1 MSHLSLRYVF
11 YEFDGIRYDKPTEA
25 MLRAANGRT
34 IVYVRPPPSKADPDG
49 SIWGSS
55 PICSVYDPH
64 AIVNFAREMIAYE
77 LARGLYTDEERRLAP
92 LLLNADG
99 SHWSKSALTTFF
111 DRLLR
116 AIMPEAAAKTHSV
129 HSFRI
134 YLACALRDRGVPPAT
149 IKEMLRWRS
158 DAALCVY
165 ARVNAALDSATR
177 ASAMGASVN
186 SVRTTTVLTREDREQ
201 AAAAAFI
208 AQGSGASSRPRASA
222 FAGEHDPERA
232 RLAAEALS
240 CLSLD
245 AHAATPDVDPDL
257 TVFCMV
263 HAQQAALARVAARA
277 RRTNAAP
284 FEALASDDEDM
295 E

>member
-1 MSHLSLRYVF
+1 MPR
-11 YEFDGIRYDKPTEA
+11 
-25 MLRAANGRT
+25 RA
-34 IVYVRPPPSKADPDG
+34 V
-49 SIWGSS
+49 
-55 PICSVYDPH
+55 
-64 AIVNFAREMIAYE
+64 
-77 LARGLYTDEERRLAP
+77 
-92 LLLNADG
+92 
-99 SHWSKSALTTFF
+99 
-111 DRLLR
+111 
-116 AIMPEAAAKTHSV
+116 MPEAAAKTHSV

-201 AAAAAFI
+201 AAAATFI
-208 AQGSGASSRPRASA
+208 AQSSSSANNRPRASA
-222 FAGEHDPERA
+222 FAGELDPERA

-240 CLSLD
+240 CTSLD

-257 TVFCMV
+257 TVFCTV